1 MQNLLLILFST
12 SSLLHN
18 TFSASV
24 FMPFYGHKFTSS
36 YAAREEG
43 DEAGGGTEIV
53 AGVVTVAG
61 TGVGA
66 IPRCVVSLDRQSNP
80 TRGQLSCPAAGC
92 KRNCVVCASM
102 SVCVFV
108 PANPARK
115 IVK

>member
-102 SVCVFV
+102 CVCVFV